1 MVILTTPLCDNIID
15 IKNRFVNITFNGNIT
30 KVIKIY
36 SKDTIEYNKMIKE
49 NVSPL
54 IKIITKDEENFIQ
67 YDENSGDIIL

>member
-1 MVILTTPLCDNIID
+1 
-15 IKNRFVNITFNGNIT
+15 
-30 KVIKIY
+30 
-36 SKDTIEYNKMIKE
+36 MIKE